1 MAVGR
6 GSLMA
11 EKQVDVLV
19 VGSGIGGMWPGAYLA
34 HKGYRVLVA
43 EALPRIGGHCSP
55 SDTKASSAQP
65 A

>member
-19 VGSGIGGMWPGAYLA
+19 IGSGIGGMCAGAYLA

-43 EALPRIGGHCSP
+43 EAFCR
-55 SDTKASSAQP
+55 A
-65 A
+65 